1 VNKRNRSDA
10 YVSTEVLDADIY
22 ICGSKDRNRASGRLH
37 RLAMTARDLG
47 CSFPGCSHAPGRC
60 QSHHITDYA
69 LTRTTSVEDGTLVC
83 GFHHREHA
91 KLGWTCQMINGIPHW
106 TAPRW
111 LDPHQTPRRNRAHQL
126 APV

>member
-1 VNKRNRSDA
+1 
-10 YVSTEVLDADIY
+10 
-22 ICGSKDRNRASGRLH
+22 
-37 RLAMTARDLG
+37 MTARDKG

-111 LDPHQTPRRNRAHQL
+111 LDPHQTPRRNRAHQVLVIHL
-126 APV
+126 ACRHSSDRAGAYGQTSLDY